1 MRPSSVSPPL
11 RWSRGRIKCEG
22 GGKTEREIKIGDHVR
37 GTAGSSNMFTGPDL
51 FDAVVL
57 DIWED
62 GQVLIQIVRHGLYSR
77 DEGAILGVDEDE
89 IELLDQQKSR

>member
-1 MRPSSVSPPL
+1 
-11 RWSRGRIKCEG
+11 
-22 GGKTEREIKIGDHVR
+22 
-37 GTAGSSNMFTGPDL
+37 MFTGPDL